1 MDPPPLLS
9 PVTNPDF
16 ARNVGV
22 PLDAPGS
29 SRAEP
34 LDELRVN
41 DPRQIVLI
49 ATLGKTHRDGLSV
62 RSVHVGV

>member
-16 ARNVGV
+16 ARTVGV

-29 SRAEP
+29 RRAKP

-41 DPRQIVLI
+41 DPTQIVRI
-49 ATLGKTHRDGLSV
+49 ASLGKTHRDGLSV
-62 RSVHVGV
+62 RSVLVGV